1 MPELAFT
8 WWGHASGVL
17 ELGDTRIALDPVFSR
32 QLYHLRRRIELPA
45 ELRTPQADL
54 VLISHLHADHLHL
67 PSLRRFAPTTRLIVP
82 RGAAPLFASMP
93 NPLTEVVPGELVHH
107 GDLRIEVLP
116 AHHDD
121 RRLPGSKLRA
131 PALGFRIADPVHSV
145 WYPGDT
151 GLFDGLADVAAVD
164 LAIVPIG
171 GWGPTLGE
179 HHLDPSQ
186 AAEAIRRVGA
196 EWAVPV
202 HYGTLWPIGLE
213 VARRT
218 RQRLFVE
225 PADRFTEE
233 MRTVLPAVRLDVPA
247 PGSRLHPS

>member
-1 MPELAFT
+1 MPDLAFT
-8 WWGHASGVL
+8 WWGHASGVV
-17 ELGDTRIALDPVFSR
+17 ELGDARIALDPVFSR
-32 QLYHLRRRIELPA
+32 QLYHLRRRIVLPA
-45 ELRTPQADL
+45 ELRAPTADL

-67 PSLRRFAPTTRLIVP
+67 PSLRRFDPATRLIVP

-93 NPLTEVVPGELVHH
+93 NPLTEVVPGQQVRH
-107 GDLRIEVLP
+107 GDVTVEVLP

-121 RRLPGSKLRA
+121 RRMPGSRLRA
-131 PALGFRIADPVHSV
+131 PALGFRLADATHSV

-151 GLFDGLADVAAVD
+151 GLFDGLEAVAPVD

-171 GWGPTLGE
+171 GWGPSLGE
-179 HHLDPSQ
+179 HHLDPRQ
-186 AAEAIRRVGA
+186 AAEAVRRVGA
-196 EWAVPV
+196 EWTVPV
-202 HYGTLWPIGLE
+202 HYGTLWPIGLD

-233 MRTVLPAVRLDVPA
+233 MRTLLPGVRLDVPA
-247 PGSRLHPS
+247 PGARLHPR